1 MRSGF
6 ICVAAAALSC
16 CGYKS
21 ATVDDLNTIDL
32 TIPNGQTIK
41 VETMIDPKDQLRG
54 MMFRSSMQ
62 PGHGMLFLYRE
73 AASHPHFMYQTLI
86 PLDIIWLDADRR
98 IVEIAASA
106 PPCRTQASKCPTYG
120 GGQPSKYVL
129 ELAGGMAAKY
139 GLKAGDQIRF

>member
-1 MRSGF
+1 MRFRLISITAVVLTG
-6 ICVAAAALSC
+6 

-21 ATVDDLNTIDL
+21 ATVDELNTIDL

-41 VETMIDPKDQLRG
+41 VETMIDPKDQMRG

-62 PGHGMLFLYRE
+62 PDHGMLFLYRE
-73 AASHPHFMYQTLI
+73 TASHPHFMYQTLI

-98 IVEIAASA
+98 ILQIAANA
-106 PPCRTQASKCPTYG
+106 QPCKTQASKCPTYG
-120 GGQPSKYVL
+120 GEEASKYVL

-139 GLKAGDQIRF
+139 GLKEGQQLRF

>member
-1 MRSGF
+1 MRFGF
-6 ICVAAAALSC
+6 ICLAVVALSG

-32 TIPNGQTIK
+32 TMPNGQTIK
-41 VETMIDPKDQLRG
+41 VETMIDPKDQMRG

-86 PLDIIWLDADRR
+86 PLDIIWLDADRQ
-98 IVEIAASA
+98 IVTIVASA
-106 PPCRTQASKCPTYG
+106 LPCKTQASKCPTYG
-120 GGQPSKYVL
+120 GLVTSKYVL
-129 ELAGGMAAKY
+129 ELAGEMAAKY
-139 GLKAGDQIRF
+139 GLKTGDQVRF